1 MKMLMSDL
9 ELLPLF
15 SAVTAA
21 DRREA
26 PMDWSWSEI
35 NAHLADH
42 QCAVRQLIHGSESV
56 RMGLRRGIPFEC
68 PLLLPFRATPQRQPC
83 IGNSGD
89 APALLVHRRSFRVG
103 LKDYVAE
110 WQPY

>member
-26 PMDWSWSEI
+26 SMDWSWPEN
-35 NAHLADH
+35 NAH
-42 QCAVRQLIHGSESV
+42 
-56 RMGLRRGIPFEC
+56 
-68 PLLLPFRATPQRQPC
+68 
-83 IGNSGD
+83 
-89 APALLVHRRSFRVG
+89 
-103 LKDYVAE
+103 
-110 WQPY
+110 